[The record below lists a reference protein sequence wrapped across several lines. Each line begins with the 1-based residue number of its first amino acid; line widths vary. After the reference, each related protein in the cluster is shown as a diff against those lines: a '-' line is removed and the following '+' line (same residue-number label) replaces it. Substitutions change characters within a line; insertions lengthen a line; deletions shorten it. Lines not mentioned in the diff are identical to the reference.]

1 MQSIFVISRRFLGVT
16 VLFFAVFLVLSSV
29 SAKPTHALIVGG
41 GGTSGGS
48 STTGSTYFY
57 YECPNS
63 NGSGCSSTKSV
74 SSGSVGLNVK
84 VYDVSSNGTQSVY
97 SGVGVSIKGSPYG
110 GRTGVMNSL
119 GHVSYEYQWGPSY
132 NYWFTGNQCPSRCWD
147 FVNGYYAIN
156 QGKYL
161 QYPSQYTSPTGSANS
176 AYYESSGKTNSN
188 GVYSLSPNG
197 SLDCGFSPFTL
208 SITPPSSYSYV
219 TINGVQE
226 TSMSGLNF
234 SNGTT
239 YNYTVK
245 IYTSG
250 SPPTSGCSITVSANP
265 SSVAKGS
272 YTILTINETNNG
284 SPVSG
289 DTLKITSNSGTPTKT
304 NPTTNSSGISN
315 PTEYDPGSPPNTV
328 IFTVASGKYSNC
340 SNTVTVKWG
349 SGGCSITVSAKPTN
363 PASGSYTIFTI
374 HETYNGSNVSGDTL
388 KITSNSGTPT
398 KTNPTTNSLGVSN
411 PTEYDPGSSPNTVIF
426 TVASGKYSNCSGKV
440 TVSWGS
446 GSSTCSIS
454 VSASPSNPTVGGATT
469 LGITEKLNGVL
480 APNGDTLDIS
490 SNAGSVSTSSVV
502 YSGSPTNV
510 SENDPSSSPSTPVTF
525 TVKSTKYANCS
536 GSTTVNWS
544 GLLCTSGGSAPGCE
558 PPVQPVCVGGTN
570 GAYGGAGG
578 TTQRNYKQLVI
589 NGSLIGYNGIYDY
602 RDLGGCDPFYPAV
615 KILYNLKYI
624 SLYNVNFLKLIGNN
638 LEIWQE
644 EGI

>member
-1 MQSIFVISRRFLGVT
+1 
-16 VLFFAVFLVLSSV
+16 
-29 SAKPTHALIVGG
+29 
-41 GGTSGGS
+41 
-48 STTGSTYFY
+48 
-57 YECPNS
+57 
-63 NGSGCSSTKSV
+63 
-74 SSGSVGLNVK
+74 
-84 VYDVSSNGTQSVY
+84 
-97 SGVGVSIKGSPYG
+97 
-110 GRTGVMNSL
+110 
-119 GHVSYEYQWGPSY
+119 
-132 NYWFTGNQCPSRCWD
+132 
-147 FVNGYYAIN
+147 
-156 QGKYL
+156 
-161 QYPSQYTSPTGSANS
+161 
-176 AYYESSGKTNSN
+176 
-188 GVYSLSPNG
+188 
-197 SLDCGFSPFTL
+197 
-208 SITPPSSYSYV
+208 
-219 TINGVQE
+219 
-226 TSMSGLNF
+226 
-234 SNGTT
+234 
-239 YNYTVK
+239 
-245 IYTSG
+245 
-250 SPPTSGCSITVSANP
+250 
-265 SSVAKGS
+265 
-272 YTILTINETNNG
+272 
-284 SPVSG
+284 
-289 DTLKITSNSGTPTKT
+289 
-304 NPTTNSSGISN
+304 
-315 PTEYDPGSPPNTV
+315 DPGTAPNTV

-340 SNTVTVKWG
+340 
-349 SGGCSITVSAKPTN
+349 
-363 PASGSYTIFTI
+363 Y
-374 HETYNGSNVSGDTL
+374 
-388 KITSNSGTPT
+388 
-398 KTNPTTNSLGVSN
+398 
-411 PTEYDPGSSPNTVIF
+411 
-426 TVASGKYSNCSGKV
+426 GKV
-440 TVSWGS
+440 TVSWGG